1 MHGSYKNLA
10 SCTGILLNNK
20 EYEQSVFKTP
30 FNLYLRLIQKKDL
43 SFMWNS
49 YIDYKLASCEL

>member
-1 MHGSYKNLA
+1 MYISYKNLA
-10 SCTGILLNNK
+10 HVYCYIIKNMSS
-20 EYEQSVFKTP
+20 QSSKTP

-49 YIDYKLASCEL
+49 YIDYKLTSCEL

>member
-10 SCTGILLNNK
+10 SCILLNNK

-49 YIDYKLASCEL
+49 YIDYKLTSCEL